1 MAKCFNRSGL
11 RTGLIA
17 LLLLGMAM
25 PSIASPALPQGQKTI
40 TLISAAGER
49 HVIGHAT
56 FTAQPD
62 HNDTTTFD
70 IKLDAPEFSAEF
82 LSMRPFSCLA
92 GEKEMWCHLAYPY
105 DLKKQISAADL
116 TDLEY
121 ALLFLHKPQTGY
133 GIDPWNG
140 LYFKMSLGE
149 DGAITGTLHD
159 VNLDPLG
166 VPPADRSARL
176 IGPEN
181 LTVSDPATHRFAKIE
196 IK

>member
-1 MAKCFNRSGL
+1 MAKYFLQSNL
-11 RTGLIA
+11 RTVLVA
-17 LLLLGMAM
+17 LLVSA
-25 PSIASPALPQGQKTI
+25 AATTAAHAAPALPQGQKTI
-40 TLISAAGER
+40 ALISAAGER
-49 HVIGHAT
+49 QVIGHVNFVARADIAT
-56 FTAQPD
+56 FEL
-62 HNDTTTFD
+62 
-70 IKLDAPEFSAEF
+70 KLDAKEFQDEF

-105 DLKKQISAADL
+105 DLKKQISGGDL
-116 TDLEY
+116 TNLEY

-140 LYFKMSLGE
+140 LYFKMALGD

-166 VPPADRSARL
+166 VPPADKSARL